1 MNVVSGSPP
10 AMERLADP
18 AKRTA
23 PPKPSD
29 SALSVDRPF
38 PGLRPFAFA
47 DRSFF
52 FGRESQIFAL
62 YRLIE
67 NGRFVAVVG
76 SSGSGK
82 SSLVLAGLC
91 GLLEEETEDPNGPA
105 WVRLDMRPGGAPI
118 KRLAAAL
125 SRLPSELANLAGLP
139 ANNSEEDAVRLE
151 ARIDYRLRQ
160 SSFSLESALVEAGG
174 LSGRHLLLIVDQ
186 FEELFRFG
194 LAGLGQ
200 RRSSV
205 EEAKAR
211 DEAIQFVEILL
222 DADRR
227 RLPNV
232 HVLITM
238 RSDFIG
244 DCAYFHGLP
253 EAVSATQYLVPNL
266 TRGQLVDAIREPI
279 LKAGATIEPELVER
293 LLNDCD
299 DELDQLPVLQHCLMR
314 LWDQAGAATAK
325 QGGGRRLTRQ
335 TYDDVG
341 RMAEALS
348 RHADEVL
355 GQCAG
360 KELAVE
366 QAFRA
371 LSEIDR
377 EGRAT
382 RRALRFDKLLAETGV
397 DEVELRAVLDRFR
410 ASSCSFLV
418 PPPSVAAALAAD
430 DRVDIGHETL
440 LRRWKTIAGKTEP
453 VDPKTGKPPPGW
465 LAEERSDGQR
475 YHTLVSLLDGETG
488 GERAT
493 LTDPERTKAW
503 WESLPRT
510 AAWADRYGGR
520 FDAVKKLIDDGI
532 EAKRRSL
539 EAERRS
545 RRNRW
550 IAAALLAVGVV
561 GAGFLGMSQH
571 EARQREIAA
580 QETLRQEEV
589 DKSSMKSAKT
599 LLEDVLHAYTD
610 KSLDVAGAESLA
622 AISGQFLANV
632 RASIKTSAADLL
644 WAQALNVDA
653 DLEATLKNNQ
663 KSLALAKQAEDA
675 AALLTELNPN
685 AQESLQALY
694 DAQIRIG
701 NALSGLGGEHKA
713 DALKEYNAAIEVATK
728 IDSLSGE
735 DQGEDD
741 VIDAHMKIGDV
752 YKDRDLKQY
761 SEARNEYQSGLA
773 ACLAALAK
781 RPDSFILLRDK
792 GKAFFRIAEL
802 LRTEKTS
809 GTFDEARAFYRQ
821 ASEVQQALVTRNAQE
836 ALASQKAPDSSL
848 KSNLAATYTNWGL
861 LEKTDGDLKVA
872 LEKLQ
877 QGVALDEE
885 LAESEPGNPLWQGYV
900 TPNYLPIAQ
909 ILDQLNR
916 PEEALAYYQ
925 KYYEATRTIAYRA
938 HGPGRSKAMKDF
950 AEAAKLL
957 GDHSTGLA
965 RIEAYRSTIRIYG
978 RMIDDPSVANVA
990 AEQFELLS
998 SFARGFD
1005 ENNNWPDAQA
1015 AHRVA
1020 MKIAV
1025 FNYVKNPEEKD
1036 WRDKAEAA
1044 ERALVQAQVKA
1055 DTAPVGSP
1063 H

>member
-1 MNVVSGSPP
+1 MTVVLGPAAPAISGFSP
-10 AMERLADP
+10 
-18 AKRTA
+18 A
-23 PPKPSD
+23 PGAVD
-29 SALSVDRPF
+29 ESALSAERPF
-38 PGLRPFAFA
+38 PGLRPFVFA
-47 DRSFF
+47 DRDYF
-52 FGRESQIFAL
+52 FGRESQIYAL
-62 YRLIE
+62 YRLVE
-67 NGRFVAVVG
+67 HGRFIAVIG

-91 GLLEEETEDPNGPA
+91 RLLAEESEDPGGPH
-105 WVRLDMRPGGAPI
+105 WVYRDMRPGASP
-118 KRLAAAL
+118 L
-125 SRLPSELANLAGLP
+125 SRLAKTLARLSESDSADE
-139 ANNSEEDAVRLE
+139 S
-151 ARIDYRLRQ
+151 ARRRDRIEYRLRQ
-160 SSFSLESALVEAGG
+160 SGFSLQEALAEAGG
-174 LSGRHLLLIVDQ
+174 LGGRSLVLVVDQ

-200 RRSSV
+200 RRAGV
-205 EEAKAR
+205 EEARAR
-211 DEAIQFVEILL
+211 DEATQFVQILL

-227 RLPNV
+227 RIKNV
-232 HVLITM
+232 RVLITI

-244 DCAYFHGLP
+244 DCAFFQGLS

-266 TRGQLVDAIREPI
+266 TRGQLEAAIRKPI
-279 LKAGATIEPELVER
+279 EKAGGTIEPELVER
-293 LLNDCD
+293 LINDCG

-314 LWDQAGAATAK
+314 LWDRAGAATAA
-325 QGGGRRLTRQ
+325 GGARNLTRQ
-335 TYDDVG
+335 TYEDIG
-341 RMAEALS
+341 RIAEALS
-348 RHADEVL
+348 RHADAVL

-371 LSEIDR
+371 LSELDR
-377 EGRAT
+377 EGRAI

-397 DEVELRAVLDRFR
+397 AESDLRAVLDRFR
-410 ASSCSFLV
+410 APSCSFLL
-418 PPPSVAAALAAD
+418 PSLSVSPTLATD
-430 DRVDIGHETL
+430 ERIDIGHEAL
-440 LRRWKTIAGKTEP
+440 LRRWKKISGKAEP
-453 VDPKTGKPPPGW
+453 VDPKTGKPAPGW
-465 LAEERSDGQR
+465 LGEEQIDGQR

-493 LTDPERTKAW
+493 LTDPESTKAW

-520 FDAVKKLIDDGI
+520 FDAVQKLIDDSI

-589 DKSSMKSAKT
+589 DKSSMASAKT

-773 ACLAALAK
+773 ACLTALAK

-916 PEEALAYYQ
+916 PEEALTYYQ